1 MRVARGP
8 KRPDYLGDRDLDRLM
23 MMFTALLCE
32 VSALRERLDTHELL
46 AASGQVATAEAI
58 DAFEPLPGDLQR
70 RAATREAMLAR
81 VFRVAMEELE
91 LARQADMNGP
101 TVEDVI

>member
-32 VSALRERLDTHELL
+32 VSALRERLDTHEML
-46 AASGQVATAEAI
+46 AASGKVATAQAI
-58 DAFEPLPGDLQR
+58 DAAEPLAADLQR
-70 RAATREAMLAR
+70 RAATREAMLGR

-91 LARQADMNGP
+91 EARHADTASP